1 MSCLVVI
8 VQWPLVMN
16 QRTATRLRRRCFY
29 TANNCLQ
36 NGKRFRQRVKGYIL
50 SSKYSHRLIL
60 EFCSWAELS
69 GSEKINEL
77 FLKNLI
83 TRPGIIT
90 FSDFL
95 FQFFLQQYLVS
106 IRILQD
112 VANFFFCE
120 RQIVYIWSVPLGI
133 FNFIRMYSSLIIRAR
148 DLHYNFAP
156 CK

>member
-95 FQFFLQQYLVS
+95 FQFYLQQYLFS
-106 IRILQD
+106 IRILQG

-120 RQIVYIWSVPLGI
+120 RQIVYI
-133 FNFIRMYSSLIIRAR
+133 
-148 DLHYNFAP
+148 
-156 CK
+156 

>member
-69 GSEKINEL
+69 GIEKINEL
-77 FLKNLI
+77 FLKNQI

-95 FQFFLQQYLVS
+95 FQFYLQQYLVS
-106 IRILQD
+106 IRILQGI
-112 VANFFFCE
+112 ANFFF
-120 RQIVYIWSVPLGI
+120 L
-133 FNFIRMYSSLIIRAR
+133 
-148 DLHYNFAP
+148 
-156 CK
+156 